1 MKSINYIEN
10 LSYLSETELKTVET
24 LQSTQSKK
32 KTKEILN
39 LSRIDLDRIIKGM
52 LDRLGCLSGRDIM
65 AGRFGS
71 KYGRRKSNE
80 KA

>member
-24 LQSTQSKK
+24 LQDTQSKK

-52 LDRLGCLSGRDIM
+52 LDTLGCLSGRDIM

-71 KYGRRKSNE
+71 KYGRRK
-80 KA
+80 

>member
-1 MKSINYIEN
+1 MKNLNYVEK
-10 LSYLSETELKTVET
+10 LSYLSETESKVVET

-39 LSRIDLDRIIKGM
+39 LSREDLDRIIKGM
-52 LDRLGCLSGRDIM
+52 LDTLGCLSVRDIM

-71 KYGRRKSNE
+71 KYMRRVKI
-80 KA
+80 